1 MKITEQSHPNIL
13 VQWNLQWISV
23 SPVTPPSP
31 VQSTARGSMDSTA
44 CFCLETFD
52 LKPSKQYTH
61 VISVKESNQ
70 S

>member
-1 MKITEQSHPNIL
+1 MEFAMEFCITNYTAESSAIN
-13 VQWNLQWISV
+13 
-23 SPVTPPSP
+23 
-31 VQSTARGSMDSTA
+31 STRTNGFNSLL
-44 CFCLETFD
+44 CLETFD